1 MGKKT
6 YYNSGAH
13 MMRAQARQYKSSE
26 DDSARVKEQV
36 DKMFPRNY
44 AAFALILS
52 RHYGFTQDQLADVI
66 VKTQELYND
75 SYFQGLDILQMC
87 SDETGLDMY
96 GEIHAKRTRVV
107 GDLYI

>member
-1 MGKKT
+1 MSRKV
-6 YYNSGAH
+6 YYNSGSH
-13 MMRAQARQYKSSE
+13 MMRAKARQFKSSE

-36 DKMFPRNY
+36 DNIVPRNY

-52 RHYGFTQDQLADVI
+52 RDFGFTQDQLTDLI
-66 VKTQELYND
+66 IKTQELYND
-75 SYFQGLDILQMC
+75 SLFDGFDILKAC

-96 GEIHAKRTRVV
+96 GEVHAKRTRVV